1 MKVRIKYSKSGVLRF
16 IGHLDIMRYFQK
28 AIRRADIDIAYST
41 GYSPHQIISFAAPL
55 SLGVTSEGEYFDAEL
70 VTFTNSE
77 DIINRLNEVMV
88 EGITITDAVLLDEN
102 AKNSMSVV
110 AASDYIISFNE
121 DFAMKAKLIEKV
133 TDYISGENILIVKKT
148 KKSEKEVDIKPFIYD
163 LHLEDDT
170 LYMLLATGSVEN
182 LKPSLVI
189 EGLYNYVGIE
199 YNKFDYRIHRIE
211 AYMRDEQGELVSLL
225 AAGKKI
231 SID

>member
-55 SLGVTSEGEYFDAEL
+55 SLGITSEGEYFDAEL

-88 EGITITDAVLLDEN
+88 DGITITDAVLLDEN

-110 AASDYIISFNE
+110 AASDYVISFNE
-121 DFAMKAKLIEKV
+121 DLAIKDKLIERV
-133 TDYISGENILIVKKT
+133 TDYISGEHILIVKKT

-163 LHLEDDT
+163 LHLEGDKI
-170 LYMLLATGSVEN
+170 YMLLATGSVEN
-182 LKPSLVI
+182 LKPALVI

-211 AYMRDEQGELVSLL
+211 AYMRDEQGELVFLL

-231 SID
+231 SSN

>member
-55 SLGVTSEGEYFDAEL
+55 SLGITSEGEYFDAEL

-88 EGITITDAVLLDEN
+88 DGITITDAVLLDEN

-110 AASDYIISFNE
+110 AASDYVISFNE
-121 DFAMKAKLIEKV
+121 DLAIKDKLIERV
-133 TDYISGENILIVKKT
+133 TDYISGEHILIVKKT

-163 LHLEDDT
+163 LHLEGDKI
-170 LYMLLATGSVEN
+170 YMLLATGSVEN
-182 LKPSLVI
+182 LKPALVI

-231 SID
+231 SSN

>member
-88 EGITITDAVLLDEN
+88 DDITITDAVLLDEN

-110 AASDYIISFNE
+110 AASDYVISFNE
-121 DFAMKAKLIEKV
+121 DLAIKDKLIERV
-133 TDYISGENILIVKKT
+133 TDYISGEHILIVKKT

-163 LHLEDDT
+163 LHLEGDKI
-170 LYMLLATGSVEN
+170 YMLLATGSVEN
-182 LKPSLVI
+182 LKPALVI

-231 SID
+231 SSN

>member
-88 EGITITDAVLLDEN
+88 DGITITDAVLLDEN

-110 AASDYIISFNE
+110 AASDYVISFNE
-121 DFAMKAKLIEKV
+121 DLAIKDKLIERV
-133 TDYISGENILIVKKT
+133 TDYISGEHILIVKKT

-163 LHLEDDT
+163 LHLEGDKI
-170 LYMLLATGSVEN
+170 YMLLATGSVEN
-182 LKPSLVI
+182 LKPALVI

-231 SID
+231 SSN